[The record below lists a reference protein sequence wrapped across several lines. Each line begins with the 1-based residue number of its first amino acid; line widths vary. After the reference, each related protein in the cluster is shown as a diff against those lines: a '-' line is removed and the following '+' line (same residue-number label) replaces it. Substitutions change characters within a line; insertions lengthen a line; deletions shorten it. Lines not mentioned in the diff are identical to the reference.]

1 MNHKILSLLGL
12 AARSRNLVSGEFAV
26 EKSVKS
32 GHACMV
38 LAANDASENT
48 KKMYRNMCEYYHV
61 PLYFF
66 SDRSELGHAIG
77 KEFRAAVAVE
87 IRDLQRPFAGNSKI
101 VKLNNGGAIYGKN

>member
-66 SDRSELGHAIG
+66 SDRSG

-87 IRDLQRPFAGNSKI
+87 DQGFAKAIRGKLENSKI
-101 VKLNNGGAIYGKN
+101 E

>member
-26 EKSVKS
+26 EKPGKP
-32 GHACMV
+32 GHAYLV
-38 LAANDASENT
+38 LAAKDASENT
-48 KKMYRNMCEYYHV
+48 KKMYQNMCEYYHV

-87 IRDLQRPFAGNSKI
+87 DQGFAKAIRGKLENSKI
-101 VKLNNGGAIYGKN
+101 E

>member
-66 SDRSELGHAIG
+66 
-77 KEFRAAVAVE
+77 RAAVAVE
-87 IRDLQRPFAGNSKI
+87 DQGFAKAIRGKLENSKI
-101 VKLNNGGAIYGKN
+101 E

>member
-32 GHACMV
+32 GHAYLV
-38 LAANDASENT
+38 LAANDASGNT
-48 KKMYRNMCEYYHV
+48 RKMYKNMCEYYHV

-66 SDRSELGHAIG
+66 SNRSELGHAIG

-87 IRDLQRPFAGNSKI
+87 DQGFAKAIRGKLENSQ
-101 VKLNNGGAIYGKN
+101 NE

>member
-1 MNHKILSLLGL
+1 MTHKILSLLGL

-32 GHACMV
+32 GHAYLV
-38 LAANDASENT
+38 LAAKDASENT
-48 KKMYRNMCEYYHV
+48 KKMYQNMCEYYHV

-87 IRDLQRPFAGNSKI
+87 DRMAFANP
-101 VKLNNGGAIYGKN
+101 